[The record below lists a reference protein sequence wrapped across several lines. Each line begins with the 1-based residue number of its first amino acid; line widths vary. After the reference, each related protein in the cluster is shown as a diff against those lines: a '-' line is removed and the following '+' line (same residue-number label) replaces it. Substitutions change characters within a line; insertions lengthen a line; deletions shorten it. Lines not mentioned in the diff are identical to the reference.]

1 VASDRQRLEIVAYF
15 RDKASRQIQSL
26 GRSITSL
33 GKTALKV
40 SSMIGGLAAAF
51 GAFKA
56 VQWTIRGVTSAW
68 RGLVEGFKQGL
79 IEGSKSELQLQKVDF
94 IAEQLGETLIA
105 TTQRIEQVEGAF
117 VGVQVPADRAGQQM
131 GSLRERVADLAND
144 LQRLSGIGDDQI
156 VATFNRIALESG
168 KVEESMDATRLA
180 VELSIATGRDLR
192 RITEALANA
201 MAGETERLKYL
212 LPSLRDVNFEGKSQ
226 AEVLSIIRE
235 RYSGLADAV
244 KNNPITV
251 LAALKAETVDLWKS
265 LFDAEALNRFGE
277 GLRSVVDALDRFNA
291 TKIFE
296 GIGAEFSDNVLMAS
310 DALSVFID
318 TLSDPKVQQNI
329 LDFLD
334 AIGLIGDAGEDLRG
348 GSVFDAAGSA
358 VTRLFMQL
366 SHELRT
372 LDQEKIARLI
382 EHIKQLRL
390 EAQQWLESIFNRI
403 GGAVADVERMAA
415 ALERL
420 VNVLDKLAH
429 PGRTIKEGFWEFAQ
443 SWSESMAGFASGGR
457 IPGVYS
463 GRDTVPALLSPGEV
477 VLAPWQ
483 QAAIGHMFGA
493 PPDEVF
499 AAAGV
504 PGFAKGGPVIPSPE
518 SLQKWREEFEKMLA
532 AAKRDDTETLIIGR
546 GMTVAERRALL
557 NSLFQRRHEALAGP
571 DGADRDPLF
580 GPSTGDPWGALKA
593 AIAAADIKAVERIAQ
608 AVASNIAMARRFP
621 AVGIGADPLG
631 PSKMEAKLRKYL
643 DLAHSRMGNWSVERM
658 ARGYATGGLVGR
670 APASNRR
677 FRRRRVSGLGG
688 GQFILQTVAAD
699 EESVRRFGL
708 TVRRLTMPWYQRD
721 FARRGWRNYT
731 RFEV

>member
-1 VASDRQRLEIVAYF
+1 
-15 RDKASRQIQSL
+15 
-26 GRSITSL
+26 
-33 GKTALKV
+33 
-40 SSMIGGLAAAF
+40 
-51 GAFKA
+51 

-68 RGLVEGFKQGL
+68 RGLVDGFRKGL
-79 IEGSKSELQLQKVDF
+79 IEGSRSELQLQKVDF
-94 IAEQLGETLIA
+94 IAAQLGETLTTA
-105 TTQRIEQVEGAF
+105 TQRIEQVEGAF

-131 GSLRERVADLAND
+131 GDLRERVAALAND
-144 LQRLSGIGDDQI
+144 MQRLSGIGDDQI

-201 MAGETERLKYL
+201 MAGETERLRFL
-212 LPSLRDVNFEGKSQ
+212 LPSLREVNLEGKTQ
-226 AEVLSIIRE
+226 AEVLEIIRE

-265 LFDAEALNRFGE
+265 LFDAEALERFGKGIRGVIE
-277 GLRSVVDALDRFNA
+277 ALDRFNA
-291 TKIFE
+291 TKVLE

-358 VTRLFMQL
+358 VTRFFMQL

-483 QAAIGHMFGA
+483 QAAIGRMFGA

-504 PGFAKGGPVIPSPE
+504 PGFASGGSVGEFYTPI
-518 SLQKWREEFEKMLA
+518 LQADFWRELTRWSKEDL
-532 AAKRDDTETLIIGR
+532 
-546 GMTVAERRALL
+546 
-557 NSLFQRRHEALAGP
+557 EALASAIGDRIMKLRRYP
-571 DGADRDPLF
+571 TVGA
-580 GPSTGDPWGALKA
+580 GIGGDPSFVAA
-593 AIAAADIKAVERIAQ
+593 AIERRLKSALEHAGSSWAAWSPER
-608 AVASNIAMARRFP
+608 
-621 AVGIGADPLG
+621 
-631 PSKMEAKLRKYL
+631 
-643 DLAHSRMGNWSVERM
+643 W
-658 ARGYATGGLVGR
+658 ARGYAAGGLVGR

-677 FRRRRVSGLGG
+677 FRRRRVEGLGGG

-708 TVRRLTMPWYQRD
+708 AVRRLTLPWYRRD